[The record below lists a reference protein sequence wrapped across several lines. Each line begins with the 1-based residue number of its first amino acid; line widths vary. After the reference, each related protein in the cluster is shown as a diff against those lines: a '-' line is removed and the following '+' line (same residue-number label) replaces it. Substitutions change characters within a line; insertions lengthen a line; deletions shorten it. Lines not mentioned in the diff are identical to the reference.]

1 MEEGK
6 EDMGQG
12 DQSIEQKRGI
22 KKLKGSVQ
30 TPILSPCH
38 RFSSHQL
45 NLLFLDPKDDLLAKY
60 FPNGAVAHP

>member
-6 EDMGQG
+6 KDMGQG

-30 TPILSPCH
+30 TLVLSLCH
-38 RFSSHQL
+38 HFGSHQL
-45 NLLFLDPKDDLLAKY
+45 NLLFLDPRDDLLAKY
-60 FPNGAVAHP
+60 FPHCAVAHP